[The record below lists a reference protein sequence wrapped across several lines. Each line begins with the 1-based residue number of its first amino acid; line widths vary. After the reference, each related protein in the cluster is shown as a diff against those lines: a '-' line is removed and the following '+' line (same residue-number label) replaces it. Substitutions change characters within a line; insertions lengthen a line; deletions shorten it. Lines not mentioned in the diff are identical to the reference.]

1 MSRFFIICCFFIG
14 NSLLFGQNDYRKITA
29 FADEQ
34 MAIGNYNYALQF
46 YQQAMTIDS
55 SEYELLWKV
64 SLCQQALKNYP
75 KAAYYFAKVYTREE
89 CRIYPSS
96 LLNWALMEK
105 QCGHYEKA
113 IELFKNAKKKYAK
126 NKKDYLYLKSKRE
139 FESCLWA
146 QTALKDTTTVDLLTL
161 PNEVNSPFS
170 EFGHLFADNRLYFSS
185 LRADSSTT
193 ADEILSSD
201 YTNKLFVFNVEKST
215 LKAVNELNQQ
225 SEHVSNGTFSLDGK
239 RYYFSRCIQD
249 SAQYSCK
256 IYCAKT
262 SDKSWNIVTEL
273 GEIINAPNASTSMPS
288 IGSVNGQEVLFF
300 CSNKADGKG
309 GMDIYYATIK
319 QNGNQYSKPKALNA
333 INSPDNEVTPWFDN
347 KSQQL
352 YFSSSWWD
360 GFGGLDV
367 FSAKISDGFT
377 LETPKNRGIPVNS
390 CENDNYYFEAGDS
403 LFVSSNRLGS
413 LYTNNPTCCSDI
425 FAFQLP
431 KTFIPPTKK
440 ETFTE
445 LNRRLPVTLYF
456 HNDIPNPK
464 STEPTTSINYLSTY
478 NDYMALT
485 ETYKEEYANG
495 LSGDAARNAQEDI
508 ESFFVEFVAKGVT
521 NFNIFQ
527 ELLLEELEKGNHIQ
541 LNIRGFASPLAK
553 TDYNVNLTK
562 RRIQS
567 LINQLKISNNG
578 EFIPYLNATALNGA
592 RLIINVIPNGE
603 YAANKFTSDNP
614 NDSKNSIYSRAA
626 AIERKIE
633 IQSVELVQR
642 HPILD
647 SIQLAQSIIYLKNAE
662 LKRNDPINFVLFN
675 EGKQNISIDR
685 IEISSNN
692 VKFTG
697 KKLLNGASQTTL
709 SFQLNDLPTDK
720 FTCTISV
727 YLSNCPIPLILG
739 IMGD

>member
-14 NSLLFGQNDYRKITA
+14 NSLLFGQNDFKKITA

-34 MAIGNYNYALQF
+34 FTSGNYNYALQF
-46 YQQAMTIDS
+46 YQQAMSIDS
-55 SEYELLWKV
+55 SQYELLWKV

-75 KAAYYFAKVYTREE
+75 KAAYYFAKVYAKEE

-113 IELFKNAKKKYAK
+113 IELFKSAKKKYAK
-126 NKKDYLYLKSKRE
+126 NKKDYLYVKSKRE

-146 QTALKDTTTVDLLTL
+146 QSAIKDTISVDLLTL
-161 PNEVNSPFS
+161 PKEVNSPFS
-170 EFGHLFADNRLYFSS
+170 EFGHILANNRLYFSS

-193 ADEILSSD
+193 SDEILSAD
-201 YTNKLFVFNVEKST
+201 YINKLFVFDKEIASLNPINS
-215 LKAVNELNQQ
+215 LNQQ

-239 RYYFSRCIQD
+239 RFYFSRCIED
-249 SAQYSCK
+249 SAKYNCK
-256 IYCAKT
+256 IYCANT
-262 SDKSWNIVTEL
+262 IGNSWNNVAEL
-273 GEIINAPNASTSMPS
+273 GEIINTPNSSTSMPA

-300 CSNKADGKG
+300 CSNKADGEG
-309 GMDIYYATIK
+309 GMDIYYSTIK
-319 QNGNQYSKPKALNA
+319 QNGNQYSKPKALNT
-333 INSPDNEVTPWFDN
+333 INSPDNEVTPWFDS
-347 KSQQL
+347 KTQQL

-367 FSAKISDGFT
+367 FSSKIGAGFT
-377 LETPKNRGIPVNS
+377 LETPKNKGIPINS
-390 CENDNYYFEAGDS
+390 CENDNYYFETGDS

-413 LYTNNPTCCSDI
+413 LFTNNPTCCSDI

-431 KTFIPPTKK
+431 KTIVPPTKK

-464 STEPTTSINYLSTY
+464 STDKTTSINYLSTY
-478 NDYMALT
+478 NDYIALT
-485 ETYKEEYANG
+485 ETYKEEYAKG
-495 LSGDAARNAQEDI
+495 LTGEAARNAQEDI
-508 ESFFVEFVAKGVT
+508 ESFFVEYVVKGVT
-521 NFNIFQ
+521 DFNLFQ
-527 ELLLEELEKGNHIQ
+527 ELLLVELDKGNYIQ

-567 LINQLKISNNG
+567 LVNQLKMSNNG
-578 EFIPYLNATALNGA
+578 EFIPYLNGTAVNQG
-592 RLIINVIPNGE
+592 RLLINEIPNGE

-633 IQSVELVQR
+633 IQSVELIQR
-642 HPILD
+642 HPVLD
-647 SIQLAQSIIYLKNAE
+647 SIQVVQPTIYLKNEQLMNNA
-662 LKRNDPINFVLFN
+662 LINFQIFN
-675 EGKQNISIDR
+675 EGKEKVSIDH
-685 IEISSNN
+685 IEIASDLFSY
-692 VKFTG
+692 TG
-697 KKLLNGASQTTL
+697 KNDIKGTSQTML
-709 SFQLNDLPTDK
+709 AFQLNRLPTEK
-720 FTCTISV
+720 FTCIIKV

>member
-14 NSLLFGQNDYRKITA
+14 NSLLFGQNDYKKITV
-29 FADEQ
+29 FADGQ
-34 MAIGNYNYALQF
+34 MANGNYNYALKY

-55 SEYELLWKV
+55 SQFELLWKV
-64 SLCQQALKNYP
+64 GLCQQALKNYP
-75 KAAYYFAKVYTREE
+75 KAAYYYAKVYAKEE
-89 CRIYPSS
+89 SRIYPSS

-139 FESCLWA
+139 FEACLWA
-146 QTALKDTTTVDLLTL
+146 QTALKDTTIVDLLTL
-161 PNEVNSPFS
+161 PNEVNTPFS
-170 EFGHLFADNRLYFSS
+170 EFGHLITNNRLYFSS

-201 YTNKLFVFNVEKST
+201 YTNKLFIFDGNNSA
-215 LKAVNELNQQ
+215 LKPVNELNIP

-239 RYYFSRCIQD
+239 RFYFSRCIQD
-249 SAQYSCK
+249 STQYNCR
-256 IYCAKT
+256 IYCAYI
-262 SDKSWNIVTEL
+262 SNNSWNNIAEL
-273 GEIINAPNASTSMPS
+273 GEIINAPNASTSMPA

-300 CSNKADGKG
+300 CSNKAEGKG
-309 GMDIYYATIK
+309 GMDIYYSIIK

-333 INSPDNEVTPWFDN
+333 INSPDNEVTPWFN
-347 KSQQL
+347 NNTQHL
-352 YFSSSWWD
+352 YFSSTWWD
-360 GFGGLDV
+360 GFGGFDV
-367 FSAKISDGFT
+367 FSTKIGEGFT
-377 LETPKNRGIPVNS
+377 LETPKNKGIPVNT

-403 LFVSSNRLGS
+403 LFVSSNRLGA

-431 KTFIPPTKK
+431 KTIVPPTKK

-464 STEPTTSINYLSTY
+464 STDPTTAINYMSTY

-485 ETYKEEYANG
+485 ETYKEEYAKG
-495 LSGDAARNAQEDI
+495 LTGDAARNAQEDI
-508 ESFFVEFVAKGVT
+508 ESFFIEYVAKGVID
-521 NFNIFQ
+521 FNLFQ

-553 TDYNVNLTK
+553 TEYNVNLTK

-567 LINQLKISNNG
+567 LINQLKISNSG
-578 EFIPYLNATALNGA
+578 KFIPYLNATALNGA
-592 RLIINVIPNGE
+592 RLIINEIPSGE

-633 IQSVELVQR
+633 IQSVELIER
-642 HPILD
+642 HPIWD
-647 SIQLAQSIIYLKNAE
+647 SIQLVQPIIYLKNAQ
-662 LKRNDPINFVLFN
+662 LNSKTPINFLLYN
-675 EGKQNISIDR
+675 EGKQHISIDR
-685 IEISSNN
+685 IEFSNN
-692 VKFTG
+692 IITYNG
-697 KKLLNGASQTTL
+697 KKQINGESQTTL
-709 SFQLNDLPTDK
+709 SFLLNELPTEK
-720 FTCTISV
+720 FNCTISV
-727 YLSNCPIPLILG
+727 YLSSCPIPLILSV
-739 IMGD
+739 MGD

>member
-14 NSLLFGQNDYRKITA
+14 NSLLFGQNDYKKITA

-34 MAIGNYNYALQF
+34 MANGNYNYALQF
-46 YQQAMTIDS
+46 YQQAMSIDS
-55 SEYELLWKV
+55 SQYELLWKV

-75 KAAYYFAKVYTREE
+75 KAAYYFAKVYAKEE

-96 LLNWALMEK
+96 LLNWAIMEK
-105 QCGHYEKA
+105 QCGHYEQA

-146 QTALKDTTTVDLLTL
+146 QTAVRDTTTVDLLTL
-161 PNEVNSPFS
+161 PKEVNSPFS
-170 EFGHLFADNRLYFSS
+170 EFGHLITNNRLYFSS

-201 YTNKLFVFNVEKST
+201 YINKLFVFDAEKST
-215 LKAVNELNQQ
+215 LKAVNELNHQ

-239 RYYFSRCIQD
+239 RFYFSRCIQD
-249 SAQYSCK
+249 SSSYNCK
-256 IYCAKT
+256 IYCANT
-262 SDKSWNIVTEL
+262 SENSWNNITEL
-273 GEIINAPNASTSMPS
+273 GEIINAPNSSTSMPA
-288 IGSVNGQEVLFF
+288 IGAVNGQEVLFF

-309 GMDIYYATIK
+309 GMDLYYATIK

-367 FSAKISDGFT
+367 FSTKISDGFT
-377 LETPKNRGIPVNS
+377 LETPKNRGLPFNS
-390 CENDNYYFEAGDS
+390 SENDNYYFEAGDS

-464 STEPTTSINYLSTY
+464 STDPTTSINYLSTY
-478 NDYMALT
+478 NDYIALS
-485 ETYKEEYANG
+485 ETYKDEYAKG
-495 LSGDAARNAQEDI
+495 LTGDAARNAQEDI

-521 NFNIFQ
+521 DLKLFN
-527 ELLLEELEKGNHIQ
+527 ELLLQELEKGNHIQ
-541 LNIRGFASPLAK
+541 LNVRGFASPLAK

-567 LINQLKISNNG
+567 VTNELKRTNNG
-578 EFIPYLNATALNGA
+578 QFLPYIDDKAINGA
-592 RLIINVIPNGE
+592 RLIIHEIPNGE
-603 YAANKFTSDNP
+603 YAANKYTSDNP

-633 IQSVELVQR
+633 IQSIEMIQR
-642 HPILD
+642 HPVLD
-647 SIQLAQSIIYLKNAE
+647 SIQLLPAIIYTKNNNVNINE
-662 LKRNDPINFVLFN
+662 PILFQLFN
-675 EGKQNISIDR
+675 EGANNYKIDR
-685 IEISSNN
+685 IEISTDLIRFSGDNTIN
-692 VKFTG
+692 G
-697 KKLLNGASQTTL
+697 KSQKSL
-709 SFQLNDLPTDK
+709 SFLFNSVPTEK
-720 FTCTISV
+720 FTCTIKV

-739 IMGD
+739 VMGD